1 MCIFYNKSL
10 LCGCKIVA
18 VQTREDI
25 KCVYIDNHCYKT
37 ICKRCINMSDQELN
51 KRLEK
56 IRENDNKIFVSFLNG
71 WYRSS
76 SSPTDYTIP
85 NQHLVFGVDYY

>member
-25 KCVYIDNHCYKT
+25 KCVYIDNHCYKS
-37 ICKRCINMSDQELN
+37 ICKKCINMSEKELN
-51 KRLEK
+51 KQLDK
-56 IRENDNKIFVSFLNG
+56 IK
-71 WYRSS
+71 
-76 SSPTDYTIP
+76 
-85 NQHLVFGVDYY
+85 